1 MTTGDAS
8 RPPSANATFKVSMKG
23 SAGLVKT
30 SRPPGRYGAIGRLS
44 TSMMSILSSNHQP
57 TIVPTRI
64 ASRLQRM
71 RQRSSSRWSRNG
83 ISPRGVIVGGTA
95 RRLRLETLLILPR
108 EIGLGRAR
116 IPRDHPRIEV
126 PRRRLVSPLFGEQTL
141 FVERR
146 RSARRFGIGL
156 HDLIVHRRR
165 GIGCRLF
172 EAFADVKQR
181 VRRAFVRRKDAQE
194 LAESE
199 SRGRQTAAPVLL
211 QRDLVHLVGTR
222 SGGVPRRTHRHARGV
237 RIRLLLLLRT
247 RFD

>member
-1 MTTGDAS
+1 M
-8 RPPSANATFKVSMKG
+8 
-23 SAGLVKT
+23 
-30 SRPPGRYGAIGRLS
+30 GRLS
-44 TSMMSILSSNHQP
+44 ISMMSILSRRTQP

-95 RRLRLETLLILPR
+95 RKLRLETLLILPR

-172 EAFADVKQR
+172 EAFADVEQGIG
-181 VRRAFVRRKDAQE
+181 RALMGGKDAQE
-194 LAESE
+194 LPQPQP
-199 SRGRQTAAPVLL
+199 G
-211 QRDLVHLVGTR
+211 
-222 SGGVPRRTHRHARGV
+222 
-237 RIRLLLLLRT
+237 
-247 RFD
+247 